1 MNASVVRFLVRFS
14 LSACTCLHSPALGR
28 LLACLVFQVAP
39 FVSFWVIVPLQKIT
53 KLELAEILLGA
64 RWRWRA
70 YSVIDEE
77 DKSMVG
83 ERSYFDLAS
92 GTILLLRH
100 N

>member
-28 LLACLVFQVAP
+28 LVAP

-92 GTILLLRH
+92 GTILLFRH